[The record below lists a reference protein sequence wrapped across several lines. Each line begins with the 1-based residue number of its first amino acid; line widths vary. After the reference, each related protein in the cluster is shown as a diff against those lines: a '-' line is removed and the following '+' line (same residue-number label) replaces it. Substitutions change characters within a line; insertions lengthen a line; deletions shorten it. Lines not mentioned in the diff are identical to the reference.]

1 MNSSTLSEKE
11 IKRRRRIW
19 IVNIASASVIVISI
33 IWGIMAF
40 FHINESV
47 YTDDAQVDAH
57 ITPINSR
64 ISGYIKDI
72 RFDEHQK
79 VHKGDT
85 LVILDDSE
93 YRILLQN
100 AKASLADAKANKTI
114 SQSGIA
120 IASNGTTIANA
131 NIEEMKARLDN
142 METNYKRY
150 ASLVKDEAVTRYQ
163 FDQVKSEYEAMSA
176 RYKALLAQQQNSR
189 LSIHESE
196 QKVSVN
202 DASLLKAKSAIDLAK
217 LNLSYTVIT
226 APYDGVLGRRNIEE
240 GQLVQNG
247 TPLVNIVRDE
257 QKWVTANYTE
267 SQMKNIVLG
276 GKVNIE
282 IDALPGKTFEGE
294 VAAISEAT
302 GSKYSAVP
310 VDNSTGNFVK
320 VQQRI
325 PVRINFTASNSK
337 RDIDLLRVGMNA
349 IIRVK

>member
-1 MNSSTLSEKE
+1 MNNPTLSEKE

-19 IVNIASASVIVISI
+19 VINSISALVIAVTI
-33 IWGIMAF
+33 IWGIMVF

-57 ITPINSR
+57 ITPINAR

-72 RFDEHQK
+72 RFEEHQK
-79 VHKGDT
+79 VHRGDT

-100 AKASLADAKANKTI
+100 ARAAWSDAKANRTVVR
-114 SQSGIA
+114 SGIA
-120 IASNGTTIANA
+120 IADNSTTIVNA

-142 METNYKRY
+142 MEANYRRY

-163 FDQVKSEYEAMSA
+163 FDQIKAEYEAMA
-176 RYKALLAQQQNSR
+176 AKYKALLAQQQTSKLNTR
-189 LSIHESE
+189 ESE
-196 QKVSVN
+196 QKLSVN
-202 DASLLKAKSAIDLAK
+202 DASLQRAQAAIDLAK

-226 APYDGVLGRRNIEE
+226 APYDGVLGRRTIEQ

-247 TPLVNIVRDE
+247 TPLVHIVRDE
-257 QKWVTANYTE
+257 QKWITANYTE
-267 SQMKNIVLG
+267 RQMKNIQI
-276 GKVNIE
+276 GKKVSIE
-282 IDALPGKTFEGE
+282 MDALPGKTFEGE
-294 VAAISEAT
+294 VVAISEAT
-302 GSKYSAVP
+302 GSKYAAVP

-325 PVRINFTASNSK
+325 PVRINFTAANAKS
-337 RDIDLLRVGMNA
+337 DLDLLRAGMNA